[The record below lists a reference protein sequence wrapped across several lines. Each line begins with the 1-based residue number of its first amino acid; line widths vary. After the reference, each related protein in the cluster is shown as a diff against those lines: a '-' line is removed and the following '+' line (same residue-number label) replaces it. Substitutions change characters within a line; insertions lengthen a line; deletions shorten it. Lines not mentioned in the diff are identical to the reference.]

1 MSKKD
6 DSKPHLNP
14 NEMAFRKP
22 YQELLLSGGITTVFR
37 PGKRL
42 PDDTR
47 GYRPGQLVTA
57 RVIDRLG
64 LDWKFIPPKFVPDIA
79 HCIRISEVYSKD
91 IDSMDRQDF
100 MGSGPD
106 IFDSRSLRYHL
117 GLIYNMDI
125 NSLKEVTVIKF
136 THGADEC
143 VRHAGKYSSVPEL
156 VRAGIAELAE
166 QPKDNREQMK
176 GLSRY
181 TVSFIEHD
189 YPARTPSMWNAAYRA
204 FGMTDIAHMMYAAS
218 AGNIHDIVN
227 ALRSDPMYLGGGFG
241 VGFKDEVVAY
251 VDTVE
256 PITRKIGAAN
266 IVVKD
271 PDGRLT
277 AYNTDG
283 FGYVSGLETVLSGK
297 PLSACKVVI
306 IGAGGTANAIAFS
319 LAKKGARVVILNRTV
334 EKAEALAERVNHHF
348 ELFGDEACRAG
359 NEERIHAEAMDADV
373 IVNASTKGASG
384 KFEDYIALAPV
395 KSGDDSVIINHR
407 EAREIMRAIPKTTV
421 ISDVVLREKD
431 TPLISL
437 AKELGYPNM
446 DGIPMVVYQ
455 GVEAFWLVHGKE
467 LSGKGISKESVFPV
481 MKKAAGF

>member
-1 MSKKD
+1 MPKKD
-6 DSKPHLNP
+6 GSKPHLNP
-14 NEMAFRKP
+14 DEMAFRKP
-22 YQELLLSGGITTVFR
+22 YRELLLSGGITTVFR

-42 PDDTR
+42 PGDTR

-57 RVIDRLG
+57 RVIDRPG
-64 LDWKFIPPKFVPDIA
+64 LDWKFTPPEFVPDIA
-79 HCIRISEVYSKD
+79 HCIRISDVYSKD
-91 IDSMDRQDF
+91 IDSMDRNDF
-100 MGSGPD
+100 VGSSPD
-106 IFDSRSLRYHL
+106 VFDSQSLRYHL

-125 NSLKEVTVIKF
+125 DSLKEVTVIKF
-136 THGADEC
+136 THGADAC
-143 VRHAGKYSSVPEL
+143 AKHAGRYASVPEL
-156 VRAGIAELAE
+156 IRAGMAELAK
-166 QPKDNREQMK
+166 QPRDNRGRME

-189 YPARTPSMWNAAYRA
+189 YPARTPGMWNAVYDA
-204 FGMTDIAHMMYAAS
+204 FDMTGTAHMMYAAS
-218 AGNIHDIVN
+218 TDNIRDIVN

-256 PITRKIGAAN
+256 PIARKIGAAN
-266 IVVKD
+266 VVVKD

-283 FGYVSGLETVLSGK
+283 FGYVAGLEAALSGK
-297 PLSACKVVI
+297 SLSGCKVVI

-319 LAKKGARVVILNRTV
+319 LVKKGARLVILNRTV
-334 EKAEALAERVNHHF
+334 EKAEALAERINNHF
-348 ELFGDEACRAG
+348 ELFGGEACRAG
-359 NEERIHAEAMDADV
+359 NEEDIRDETRDADV

-384 KFEDYIALAPV
+384 KFEDYIALAQV
-395 KSGDDSVIINHR
+395 KPGDDSVTVNHR
-407 EAREIMRAIPKTTV
+407 EAREIMRGIPKTTM

-467 LSGKGISKESVFPV
+467 LSEKGISKESVFPI